1 MTQEKKKSIFT
12 KQTGYN
18 VLMMALFFLI
28 LALCLLIP
36 GAQALPVIGII
47 AYAIVNNT
55 GLALTLSA
63 LSGAILGLICSF
75 GLNQYSHS
83 KKDNNNQE
91 DNLSNE
97 VSNPN
102 TIEPFKSTSLCTSS
116 YNKKNTVRQSPPK
129 IEIIEKGENK
139 EQDKENKVRFINSF
153 IEKIRETLNINEYS
167 YKYSNNSLA
176 MIIRKL
182 MEWPLNLVTLINAC
196 PVVNGDI
203 YIVFKFKDKK
213 ISLIDREELKSSL
226 ESMNVEE
233 TKLNNILNLINNR
246 TFTFATNTSISRLNH
261 DIEQIL
267 NVDGTYL
274 NYILNQTYD
283 KLLFPLPPDEN
294 QSNQSNNSCS
304 RKLY

>member
-75 GLNQYSHS
+75 GLNKYSHS
-83 KKDNNNQE
+83 KKAKNNQE
-91 DNLSNE
+91 DNQSNE
-97 VSNPN
+97 VNNPN
-102 TIEPFKSTSLCTSS
+102 SIKPLQSTSLCTSF
-116 YNKKNTVRQSPPK
+116 YNKKNTARQSPPK
-129 IEIIEKGENK
+129 IEIIKKGENK

-167 YKYSNNSLA
+167 YKYDN
-176 MIIRKL
+176 KL
-182 MEWPLNLVTLINAC
+182 
-196 PVVNGDI
+196 
-203 YIVFKFKDKK
+203 
-213 ISLIDREELKSSL
+213 
-226 ESMNVEE
+226 
-233 TKLNNILNLINNR
+233 
-246 TFTFATNTSISRLNH
+246 
-261 DIEQIL
+261 
-267 NVDGTYL
+267 
-274 NYILNQTYD
+274 
-283 KLLFPLPPDEN
+283 
-294 QSNQSNNSCS
+294 
-304 RKLY
+304 